1 MIRRI
6 ISGGQTGADQGAL
19 FAARSLGI
27 ETGGTAPKGWRT
39 QAGPAPW
46 LAFYGLVTCDSVEYR
61 PRTWKNV
68 HDSTGTLIFGDLT
81 SPGCS
86 LTMQLCTQLGRPW
99 IHVRWFPGVDVE
111 AGDLARFRGWLRAN
125 GISTLNVAG
134 NREER
139 APGISVAVG
148 RFLGK
153 VLQCSS

>member
-86 LTMQLCTQLGRPW
+86 LTREICTQLGRPW

-111 AGDLARFRGWLRAN
+111 GDAVEMVRGWLMVN

-148 RFLGK
+148 RFLSG
-153 VLQCSS
+153 VLRCSS